1 MAINFFLKDDVE
13 DATIRIYQGARLIK
27 EIEADTTAGLN
38 TEIWNMTGR
47 VRERTEEER
56 QQGARGRQGQ
66 MSGRQ
71 FGGQASRGD
80 PNWIEARVRPG
91 EYRVEL
97 VVANR
102 VWSKMAVIMFDYWK

>member
-1 MAINFFLKDDVE
+1 
-13 DATIRIYQGARLIK
+13 
-27 EIEADTTAGLN
+27 
-38 TEIWNMTGR
+38 
-47 VRERTEEER
+47 
-56 QQGARGRQGQ
+56 